1 MAVVSTSIPVLARLR
16 TPAVSVARL
25 VELTPLLA
33 ILTLQAEESSLAR

>member
-1 MAVVSTSIPVLARLR
+1 MAVASTSIPVPARLT

-25 VELTPLLA
+25 VALAPLLA